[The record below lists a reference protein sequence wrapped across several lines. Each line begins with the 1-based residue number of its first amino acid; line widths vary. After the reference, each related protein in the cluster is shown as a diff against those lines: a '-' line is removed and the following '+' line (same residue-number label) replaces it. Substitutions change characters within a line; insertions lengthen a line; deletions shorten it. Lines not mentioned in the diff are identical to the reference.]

1 MRTLFTFLT
10 ILISSL
16 SFGQNSKTDF
26 LRDLDFVYEN
36 LKNTTSYKTQKNKQK
51 NVTSKYNE
59 LKKQTSN
66 LSVIESYLKLY
77 ELVDEITDYHND
89 IYGNSETF
97 SYNDLKDDAFLNK
110 IKTSSD
116 YNFYPKSKMNL
127 DSLETELSKRKSSD
141 YEGIYYHQ
149 NYFKIAIVKRPDN
162 LLEGIILETKIPSWE
177 RGETMLYFLPKQDN
191 RFRIFG
197 GKFIDKNLFS
207 SIDCFVNGEFKTS
220 KWHKKIPEINY
231 YNASFPDQKFVFK
244 NLNDSFIYVKVG
256 SFDSSNEGIKDA
268 TNFYNEI
275 SEKLTTKNLI
285 VDLRNN
291 NGGGDKSSTQFY
303 KLFKKFNGKIY
314 VLVNFYTVSNAE
326 QFAVK
331 MKKHKNV
338 VISGDNT
345 RGMITYGRNYN
356 EDKETPSQNFRIY
369 FSDLKDN
376 WKQYLK
382 YEETGLKP
390 EIYLTSDKDWIEQIT
405 NKYSR

>member
-16 SFGQNSKTDF
+16 SVGQNSKTDF

-97 SYNDLKDDAFLNK
+97 SYTDLKDDAFLNK

-220 KWHKKIPEINY
+220 KWQKKIPEINY

-244 NLNDSFIYVKVG
+244 NLPPIANTQPVSCNFDQNLYRFQLNKSKRNELLNLANNIKNWNFIY
-256 SFDSSNEGIKDA
+256 
-268 TNFYNEI
+268 
-275 SEKLTTKNLI
+275 
-285 VDLRNN
+285 
-291 NGGGDKSSTQFY
+291 
-303 KLFKKFNGKIY
+303 KFCHLYGKCI
-314 VLVNFYTVSNAE
+314 
-326 QFAVK
+326 
-331 MKKHKNV
+331 
-338 VISGDNT
+338 
-345 RGMITYGRNYN
+345 
-356 EDKETPSQNFRIY
+356 
-369 FSDLKDN
+369 
-376 WKQYLK
+376 
-382 YEETGLKP
+382 
-390 EIYLTSDKDWIEQIT
+390 
-405 NKYSR
+405 